1 MEKSLIEE
9 YKQKM
14 LNMYKGRVASV
25 NREAVEAKR
34 VQATPEQNPAETEKG
49 ATGFLI
55 AIVTAVRYLY
65 FVPGAKVTVFKGT
78 PENMEIIGTAITDQ
92 NGRIEPFRLETPA
105 KGLSED
111 SGNTEPPYALYNL
124 MVEAEGYLTNIHL
137 NIPVFSGVTTRQ
149 ASNLLLLETA
159 GTDKGPR
166 IFDEMPNYNLQ

>member
-14 LNMYKGRVASV
+14 LNMYKGKAVATVSQTQISEPQE
-25 NREAVEAKR
+25 NEGYL
-34 VQATPEQNPAETEKG
+34 T
-49 ATGFLI
+49 

-78 PENMEIIGTAITDQ
+78 PENMEIIGTDITDQ
-92 NGRIEPFRLETPA
+92 NGRTEPFKLETPA
-105 KGLSED
+105 KALSED
-111 SGNTEPPYALYNL
+111 SSNTKPPYALYNL
-124 MVEAEGYLTNIHL
+124 MIEAEGYLTNIHL

-149 ASNLLLLETA
+149 TSNLLLLETA
-159 GTDKGPR
+159 GADKGPR